1 MINSIFTA
9 KTRTLIY
16 AVSAVFHA
24 FALVYFK
31 ITEDTW
37 QLWTSMIL
45 GLFDAV
51 LAFSN
56 TPVTNSNI
64 KEVGNPNGNGPVG

>member
-1 MINSIFTA
+1 MINSIFNA

-16 AVSAVFHA
+16 GVSALFHT
-24 FALVYFK
+24 FALIYFK
-31 ITEDTW
+31 VTEETW

-45 GLFDAV
+45 GLFDTI

-64 KEVGNPNGNGPVG
+64 KEVGNPNVGP